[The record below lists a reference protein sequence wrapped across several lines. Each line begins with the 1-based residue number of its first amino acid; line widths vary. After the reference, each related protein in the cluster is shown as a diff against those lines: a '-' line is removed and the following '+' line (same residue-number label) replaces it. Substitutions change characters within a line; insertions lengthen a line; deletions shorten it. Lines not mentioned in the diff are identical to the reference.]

1 MKFLFVATMIFGSFS
16 AIASDYQ
23 NESFNCSISVA
34 KSTINN
40 ASKTEIPLSK
50 SFSVDVTY
58 LDDGYPTWRL
68 KKIVEYKVSGDLTN
82 QDLVVKR
89 NFGDLDDSFARDSD
103 MVIKLNSLS
112 KKQAK
117 ELLEDLGENSVEALP
132 AGVNFKNLTFG
143 SGCNIYS
150 GRFASSERM
159 VRFNKKIQDGLTY
172 HFRLTCEKNSCR

>member
-1 MKFLFVATMIFGSFS
+1 MKILMIGLLTFASLS
-16 AIASDYQ
+16 AVASDYRK
-23 NESFNCSISVA
+23 ESFNCSILVA
-34 KSTINN
+34 KSTVHNV
-40 ASKTEIPLSK
+40 SKTELPLSK

-68 KKIVEYKVSGDLTN
+68 KTIVDYKVSGDLSN
-82 QDLVVKR
+82 QDLAVKR
-89 NFGDLDDSFARDSD
+89 NFGDLDDSFSRDSD

-112 KKQAK
+112 KKQTK
-117 ELLEDLGENSVEALP
+117 ELLEDLGENSVDALP
-132 AGVNFKNLTFG
+132 SGVNFKNLTFG

-150 GRFASSERM
+150 GRFASSERI